1 MSSGTSR
8 HPVDEHVQTQAQTA
22 APVKRPWWLWG
33 VCVLV
38 TLVAVGLGLRA
49 GFQNSSWRAGNDLP
63 RLWEVPD
70 FALIERSGQSV
81 TRADLLGKVWIASV
95 IFTRCVD
102 ECPLVSS
109 HMARLQDALA
119 AEPDV
124 RLVSITVDPAYD
136 TPEILTRYAQ
146 SFAAQ
151 PQRWLF
157 LTGDKATIYRLVREG
172 FRLGLL
178 DPHEPVQSSAV
189 PEAGGVRYDLWQL
202 LTPASALA
210 HHDRPPH
217 DNAQR
222 AITHSARLVLVD
234 RQGQVRHHYDSAD
247 PDALR
252 RLPADVR
259 FVLQGR

>member
-8 HPVDEHVQTQAQTA
+8 HFVDEQAQTQAQTS

-33 VCVLV
+33 ICVLV
-38 TLVAVGLGLRA
+38 TLVGVGLGLRV
-49 GFQNSSWRAGNDLP
+49 GFKNFSGRAGHDLP

-70 FALIERSGQSV
+70 FVLIECSGPSV
-81 TRADLLGKVWIASV
+81 TKTDLLGKVWIASV
-95 IFTRCVD
+95 IFTRCAD

-109 HMARLQDALA
+109 HMARLQDAFA

-136 TPEILTRYAQ
+136 TPEVLTRYAQ

-157 LTGDKATIYRLVREG
+157 LTGDKAMIYRLVREG
-172 FRLGLL
+172 FRLGLM
-178 DPHEPVQSSAV
+178 DPQESVKSSAV
-189 PEAGGVRYDLWQL
+189 PEAARVRHALWQL

-210 HHDRPPH
+210 HGDGPAHDE
-217 DNAQR
+217 AQR
-222 AITHSARLVLVD
+222 TITHSARLVLVD
-234 RQGQVRHHYDSAD
+234 RQSQVRHLYTIAD
-247 PDALR
+247 QGILR
-252 RLPADVR
+252 RLPSDVR
-259 FVLQGR
+259 LVLQGR

>member
-8 HPVDEHVQTQAQTA
+8 HPVDEHVQTQAQTS

-49 GFQNSSWRAGNDLP
+49 GFQNFSWRAGNDLP

-210 HHDRPPH
+210 HRDGPPH

>member
-1 MSSGTSR
+1 MSRDTSPQLVEKAQPR
-8 HPVDEHVQTQAQTA
+8 TPVS
-22 APVKRPWWLWG
+22 VKRPWWLWG

-38 TLVAVGLGLRA
+38 TLVGVGLYLRVSFENA
-49 GFQNSSWRAGNDLP
+49 SRLAANDLP
-63 RLWEVPD
+63 RLWDVPD

-81 TRADLLGKVWIASV
+81 TRADLLGKVWIASI
-95 IFTRCVD
+95 IFTRCAE
-102 ECPLVSS
+102 ECPLVSN
-109 HMARLQDALA
+109 HMARLQATFA

-136 TPEILTRYAQ
+136 TPEVLTRYAQ

-172 FRLGLL
+172 FRLGLM
-178 DPHEPVQSSAV
+178 DPQESVKSSAV
-189 PEAGGVRYDLWQL
+189 PEAARVRHALWQL

-210 HHDRPPH
+210 HGDGPAHDE
-217 DNAQR
+217 AQR

-234 RQGQVRHHYDSAD
+234 RQSQVRHLYTIAD
-247 PDALR
+247 QGTLR
-252 RLPADVR
+252 RLPSDVR
-259 FVLQGR
+259 LVLQGR

>member
-1 MSSGTSR
+1 MSSGPSQQLVEDAPAR
-8 HPVDEHVQTQAQTA
+8 KP
-22 APVKRPWWLWG
+22 APVRHPWWLWG

-38 TLVAVGLGLRA
+38 ALVSVGLFSLA
-49 GFQNSSWRAGNDLP
+49 GFDRGSWRAGNDLP

-81 TRADLLGKVWIASV
+81 TRADLLGKVWIASI
-95 IFTRCVD
+95 IFTRCAE
-102 ECPLVSS
+102 ECPLVSN
-109 HMARLQDALA
+109 HMARLQATFA

-136 TPEILTRYAQ
+136 TPEVLTRYAQ

-172 FRLGLL
+172 FRLGLM
-178 DPHEPVQSSAV
+178 DPQESVKSSAV
-189 PEAGGVRYDLWQL
+189 PEAARVRHTLWQL

-210 HHDRPPH
+210 HGDGPAHDE
-217 DNAQR
+217 AQR

-234 RQGQVRHHYDSAD
+234 RQSQVRHLYTIAD
-247 PDALR
+247 QGILR
-252 RLPADVR
+252 RLPSDVR
-259 FVLQGR
+259 LVLQGR

>member
-1 MSSGTSR
+1 MVRDTSQQL
-8 HPVDEHVQTQAQTA
+8 VGKAQTQTS
-22 APVKRPWWLWG
+22 VSGKRLWWLWG

-38 TLVAVGLGLRA
+38 ALVGVGLGLRM
-49 GFQNSSWRAGNDLP
+49 GFESASRQAAHDLP

-81 TRADLLGKVWIASV
+81 TRADLLGKVWIASI
-95 IFTRCVD
+95 IFTRCVE
-102 ECPLVSS
+102 ECPLVSN
-109 HMARLQDALA
+109 HMAQLQATFA
-119 AEPDV
+119 AESDV

-136 TPEILTRYAQ
+136 TPEVLTRYAQ

-172 FRLGLL
+172 FRLGLS
-178 DPHEPVQSSAV
+178 DPQESAV
-189 PEAGGVRYDLWQL
+189 PAAARVRHALWQL

-210 HHDRPPH
+210 HSSGHPH
-217 DNAQR
+217 DEAQR

-234 RQGQVRHHYDSAD
+234 RQSQVRHFYDSAD
-247 PDALR
+247 QSTLR
-252 RLPADVR
+252 RLPSDVR
-259 FVLQGR
+259 LVLRGR

>member
-1 MSSGTSR
+1 MSSGPSR
-8 HPVDEHVQTQAQTA
+8 HLVDEHAQAQA
-22 APVKRPWWLWG
+22 RELALVKRPWWLWG

-38 TLVAVGLGLRA
+38 TLVSVALFFRA
-49 GFQNSSWRAGNDLP
+49 GFESGFWRAGNDLQ
-63 RLWEVPD
+63 RLGDVPD
-70 FALIERSGQSV
+70 FALLERSGQQV
-81 TRADLLGKVWIASV
+81 TKTDLLGKVWIASV
-95 IFTRCVD
+95 IFTRCVE

-109 HMARLQDALA
+109 HMARLQDAFA

-136 TPEILTRYAQ
+136 TPEVLTHYAQ

-178 DPHEPVQSSAV
+178 DPQGSVQSSAV
-189 PEAGGVRYDLWQL
+189 PEAGRVRYALWQL
-202 LTPASALA
+202 LTPASVLA
-210 HHDRPPH
+210 HHDGPPR
-217 DNAQR
+217 DKTQR

-234 RQGQVRHHYDSAD
+234 RQGQVRHHYDSTD
-247 PDALR
+247 
-252 RLPADVR
+252 
-259 FVLQGR
+259 

>member
-8 HPVDEHVQTQAQTA
+8 HPVDEHAQTQAQTSA
-22 APVKRPWWLWG
+22 SVKRPWWLWG

-38 TLVAVGLGLRA
+38 TLVGVGLGLRV
-49 GFQNSSWRAGNDLP
+49 GFKNSAWRAGSDLP

-70 FALIERSGQSV
+70 FALIERSGPSV
-81 TRADLLGKVWIASV
+81 TKADLLGKVWIASV

-109 HMARLQDALA
+109 HMARLQDAFA
-119 AEPDV
+119 AEPDI

-136 TPEILTRYAQ
+136 TPEVLTRYAQ

-178 DPHEPVQSSAV
+178 DPQESVQSSAV
-189 PEAGGVRYDLWQL
+189 PEAGRMRHDLWQL

-210 HHDRPPH
+210 HHDGHPH
-217 DNAQR
+217 EQAQR
-222 AITHSARLVLVD
+222 AITHSARLVLVE
-234 RQGQVRHHYDSAD
+234 RQRQVRHLYTIAD
-247 PDALR
+247 QGTLR
-252 RLPADVR
+252 RLPSDVR
-259 FVLQGR
+259 LVLQGH

>member
-1 MSSGTSR
+1 MSRDTSQQLA
-8 HPVDEHVQTQAQTA
+8 HAHAQARTSV
-22 APVKRPWWLWG
+22 PVKRPWWLWG

-38 TLVAVGLGLRA
+38 TLLGLGLYLRV
-49 GFQNSSWRAGNDLP
+49 GVESVSWRAGNDLP
-63 RLWEVPD
+63 RLWAVPD
-70 FALIERSGQSV
+70 FALIERSGRSV

-95 IFTRCVD
+95 IFTRCVE
-102 ECPLVSS
+102 ECPLVSG
-109 HMARLQDALA
+109 HMARLQDVLT

-136 TPEILTRYAQ
+136 TPEVLTRYAQ

-151 PQRWLF
+151 PQRWFF

-172 FRLGLL
+172 FRLGLM
-178 DPHEPVQSSAV
+178 DPQESVKSSAA
-189 PEAGGVRYDLWQL
+189 PEAAGVRHALWQL

-210 HHDRPPH
+210 HHGTHPP
-217 DNAQR
+217 DEAQR

-234 RQGQVRHHYDSAD
+234 RQSQVRHLYDSAD
-247 PDALR
+247 EDALR

-259 FVLQGR
+259 RVLQER

>member
-1 MSSGTSR
+1 MSHDTSQQL
-8 HPVDEHVQTQAQTA
+8 VEKAQSRILVS
-22 APVKRPWWLWG
+22 VKRLWWLWG
-33 VCVLV
+33 VGLLMALV
-38 TLVAVGLGLRA
+38 GVGLGLRV
-49 GFQNSSWRAGNDLP
+49 GFENASRRAAHDLP

-70 FALIERSGQSV
+70 FAFIERSGQSV
-81 TRADLLGKVWIASV
+81 TRADLLGKVWIASL
-95 IFTRCVD
+95 IFTRCVE

-109 HMARLQDALA
+109 HMARLQGAFT

-136 TPEILTRYAQ
+136 TPEVLTRYAQ

-172 FRLGLL
+172 FRLGLI
-178 DPHEPVQSSAV
+178 DPQGSAV
-189 PEAGGVRYDLWQL
+189 PEAARVRHALWQL

-210 HHDRPPH
+210 HPGTHAHDET
-217 DNAQR
+217 QR

-234 RQGQVRHHYDSAD
+234 RQGQVRQFYDIAD
-247 PDALR
+247 QSTLR
-252 RLPADVR
+252 RVPSDVR
-259 FVLQGR
+259 LVLRGY

>member
-1 MSSGTSR
+1 MPRDPSQWLVEKAQPHTS
-8 HPVDEHVQTQAQTA
+8 AS
-22 APVKRPWWLWG
+22 VKRSWWLWG
-33 VCVLV
+33 VGVLV
-38 TLVAVGLGLRA
+38 ALVGVGLGLRVGFENASRQA
-49 GFQNSSWRAGNDLP
+49 GHDLP

-81 TRADLLGKVWIASV
+81 TRADLRGKVWIASI
-95 IFTRCVD
+95 IFTRCVE
-102 ECPLVSS
+102 ECPLVSN
-109 HMARLQDALA
+109 HMARLQATFA

-136 TPEILTRYAQ
+136 TPEVLTRYAQ

-178 DPHEPVQSSAV
+178 DPQGAVQSSAV

-210 HHDRPPH
+210 HRDGPPH

>member
-1 MSSGTSR
+1 
-8 HPVDEHVQTQAQTA
+8 
-22 APVKRPWWLWG
+22 
-33 VCVLV
+33 VLV
-38 TLVAVGLGLRA
+38 TLVGVGLSLRVGLESA
-49 GFQNSSWRAGNDLP
+49 SWRAGNDLP

-109 HMARLQDALA
+109 HMARLQDAFA

-124 RLVSITVDPAYD
+124 RLVSVTVDPVYD
-136 TPEILTRYAQ
+136 TPEVLTRYAQ

-178 DPHEPVQSSAV
+178 DPHEPVRSSAV
-189 PEAGGVRYDLWQL
+189 PEAGRVRHALWQL

-210 HHDRPPH
+210 HHDGHPH
-217 DNAQR
+217 DKAPR

-247 PDALR
+247 QDALH

-259 FVLQGR
+259 LVLQGR